1 MTPLSKGEDNV
12 DQWRCWC
19 FAEKGCTDRWHG
31 LTAAASQARGED
43 LKLCNNKRGV
53 RVLSFVSLGLRIIEH
68 SPHRIA
74 LDRRLLSRF

>member
-1 MTPLSKGEDNV
+1 M
-12 DQWRCWC
+12 
-19 FAEKGCTDRWHG
+19 DRAMLLVALALLLIA

-53 RVLSFVSLGLRIIEH
+53 RVLSFVSLGLRIIEQ
-68 SPHRIA
+68 SPDRIV